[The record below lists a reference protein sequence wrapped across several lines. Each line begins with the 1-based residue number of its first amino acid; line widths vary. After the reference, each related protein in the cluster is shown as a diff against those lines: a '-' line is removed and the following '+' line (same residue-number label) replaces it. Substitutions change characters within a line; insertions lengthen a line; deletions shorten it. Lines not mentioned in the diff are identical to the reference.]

1 MYCEVSLIASLAT
14 LERDWQ
20 TVRREL
26 DALDLASFRAW
37 PERQIYTNDGWKVFG
52 FFAFGRRL
60 EENCRR
66 CPQTARLLQSLPGM
80 VTAGFSRLAGG
91 TRILPHCGYEGY
103 SGYYLR
109 AHLGVVVPESADC
122 GLTVGG
128 ETRRWQEGKCLLF
141 DDSSEHSAW
150 NHGPG
155 DRIVLLVD
163 LRNPTRPEKSGRG
176 WGLSPE
182 VLFELAPFLGIDP
195 FG

>member
-1 MYCEVSLIASLAT
+1 MYCEVNLIASLAV
-14 LERDWQ
+14 LERNWR
-20 TVRREL
+20 TVREEL
-26 DALDLASFRAW
+26 DALDLENFRAW

-52 FFAFGRRL
+52 FFAFGRQL

-66 CPQTARLLQSLPGM
+66 CPETTRLLQALPGM
-80 VTAGFSRLAGG
+80 VTAGFSRLAAG
-91 TRILPHCGYEGY
+91 TRILPHRGYEGY

-155 DRIVLLVD
+155 DRVVLLVD
-163 LRNPTRPEKSGRG
+163 LRNPARPEKPGSG
-176 WGLSPE
+176 WALSPE
-182 VLFELAPFLGIDP
+182 VLFELAPLLGLDP

>member
-1 MYCEVSLIASLAT
+1 MYCEASLIAPLAG
-14 LERDWQ
+14 LEHDWR

-52 FFAFGRRL
+52 FFAFGHKL

-66 CPQTARLLQSLPGM
+66 CPETTRLLESLPGM
-80 VTAGFSRLAGG
+80 VTAGFSRLAAGS
-91 TRILPHCGYEGY
+91 RILPHCGYEGY
-103 SGYYLR
+103 SGTYLR
-109 AHLGVVVPESADC
+109 AHLGVVVPENADC

-163 LRNPTRPEKSGRG
+163 VRNPTRAEKAERG
-176 WGLSPE
+176 WALTPE
-182 VLFELAPFLGIDP
+182 VLFELAPLLGIDP